1 MRVIIKIVLAIQI
14 LFPLF
19 VSASSVSSAIE
30 LDAEATKNHAA
41 LSKVKS
47 RLPELASGSKF
58 DSHFSSEEQFASALS
73 QTGQIMSGDNRHD
86 TAKNWL
92 ENSAYSYLSG
102 QMQNWLNQ
110 YGNSR
115 IQIDN
120 TAFSAELLLPLF
132 ENSRHLI
139 FSQSRLSREDENRKT
154 LNVGLGY
161 RHFADEWMWGFNSFY
176 DRDLNNNNARWG
188 AGLELGANYV
198 KLATNGYF
206 RLTDW
211 RQSKLANFA
220 SYNERPANGFDIRA
234 EGFLP
239 IYPNIG
245 ANLQYEKYF
254 GENINLKR
262 SNSLSNLKDDPEA
275 YRVGLSY
282 TPVPLVSFKLNQ
294 TMGDVNETIGAFEL
308 NYRLGVPL
316 NLQLDSQFVAE
327 MRTLK
332 GSRYNFV
339 DRNNAIVMQYQKQ
352 ALLRLSLPKALVMR
366 ANEPAHLQPTI
377 SKNEYQVDHI
387 EWSASSLTA
396 KGGTLV
402 STSSSPYL
410 ATITMP
416 FYDATDSLDSN
427 RYEVTAVAVDIKGN
441 RSNMATTHITVTP
454 AAGNETIASIDISPS
469 SDIVADGET
478 AGIVTLQVKDTSSGQ
493 ALADV
498 AVDFSLESYDGK
510 KVSGVKLDGKD
521 EATLTRITDSKGYI
535 SFPITSIKAGNYRLN
550 SSIDGRE
557 PTSSDISFIA
567 DSRYA
572 QISENNI
579 TILGDSTI
587 ANGVET
593 YRLKIRVTDAN
604 DNGIAD
610 QLVDITADNDAVVGA
625 VEPTDPNGE
634 VIITISS
641 TKPGSSNVT
650 AAIGEF
656 KQVFAVDF
664 TINRVPAQIADG
676 AISVETN
683 HAVADGVNTNKVK
696 VKVTDTEGN
705 GLAGRVISLTAD
717 NSAVVGTISPTDVNG
732 EVVVTLSSI
741 KSGSS
746 NIKAR
751 IDDSTQAFTV
761 DFIAD
766 SSTAHFDDESL
777 SYDWDLIDSNKI
789 PIIAKVV
796 DANDNPVGGAAVNVT
811 ANNGAVVDYS
821 GFTDE
826 TGEINILVTT
836 ALVGDTHVTL
846 SVGKSKK
853 TLLLPVFETEYVS
866 DIRARGLSVLTNG
879 AFADGISTNSV
890 KVKVTDFWN
899 DAMEG
904 VKIGLTADNG
914 TIVGPINPTDSNGEV
929 IVTLT
934 NMTAG
939 KSTITATFNNYES
952 TIRDYHIDV
961 NFIEPDT
968 GIKIDSNN
976 FTIINNNAPADGAK
990 TNSVKAKVT
999 DKDGNPLAGK
1009 FVYFVASNSA
1019 TMDNVQLTDVNGE
1032 VIATLTSTTP
1042 GESVITAIVG
1052 SSKQITT
1059 VNFTEDLVTTNIG
1072 YLSMDSFSYDLSN
1085 DVDVDTHYATIKV
1098 LDKDKNP
1105 LEGILVKLTADAD
1118 VVIGTVNPTD
1128 DKGETAVVLS
1138 SSNSGFKNVTASIGK
1153 FKSSHNT
1160 WFNGGST
1167 TAQIASVEVE
1177 TNNASADGIDSNKV
1191 RVKVVNLKGQP
1202 LNYKT
1207 INITADNGTVVS
1219 AIAPTNSKGY
1229 TEVKLT
1235 NTTMTNSTIKAS
1247 ITSKEGKT
1255 TSKKA
1260 TVAFSADSKGA
1271 QIDSGNFTVVN
1282 NGAVADGISTN
1293 KVKVKVTDAKG
1304 NPLANQKVHF
1314 FGAAKASI
1322 DLTDKNGEV
1331 IVALTSTTAGS
1342 IEVTASIGE
1351 SEQKIVV
1358 NFIADINKIVK
1369 KSFIFV
1375 LKDGALADG
1384 ISANQVL
1391 IALMDNYDNPIIG
1404 ERVNFSAEDVTFG
1417 EIGLTDEYGQV
1428 VVNLTSKKS
1437 GYIPVTAT
1445 YGQFKETY
1453 TMYFSPYN
1461 ESDKIEDEATN
1472 MAFNDVA
1479 IDDNN
1484 DEAKF
1489 ASL

>member
-1 MRVIIKIVLAIQI
+1 MRVITKIVLAIQI

-58 DSHFSSEEQFASALS
+58 DSHFSSEDQFASALS

-92 ENSAYSYLSG
+92 ENSAYGYLSG
-102 QMQNWLNQ
+102 QMQSWLNQ

-120 TAFSAELLLPLF
+120 RAFSAELLLPLF

-220 SYNERPANGFDIRA
+220 SYDERPANGFDIRA

-469 SDIVADGET
+469 SDIVADGEI

-535 SFPITSIKAGNYRLN
+535 SFPITSVKAGNYRLN

-579 TILGDSTI
+579 TTIGDSTI

-610 QLVDITADNDAVVGA
+610 QLVDITADNDAVVA
-625 VEPTDPNGE
+625 PVKPTDPNGE
-634 VIITISS
+634 VIATISS
-641 TKPGSSNVT
+641 TKPGLSNVT

-777 SYDWDLIDSNKI
+777 SSSWDSFPKPNGIDSHHITAKI
-789 PIIAKVV
+789 V
-796 DANDNPVGGAAVNVT
+796 DANGNPIGGTAVNVT
-811 ANNGAVVDYS
+811 ANNGAIVEYS
-821 GFTDE
+821 GFANE
-826 TGEINILVTT
+826 AGELSIRVTNKKP
-836 ALVGDTHVTL
+836 GDTITTL
-846 SVGKSKK
+846 SVGKSQK
-853 TLLLPVFETEYVS
+853 TVLLKFWS
-866 DIRARGLSVLTNG
+866 DRSKVEIKADSLNVITNG
-879 AFADGISTNSV
+879 ALADGVSTNSVKVKLTNKDGEPVEGVLIALTADNGAIVGPIDFTDQNGEVIVTLTKKIIGTSTVTATYINPSSREESSQKTSVYFIGHDKGAQIDNNNFTVIDDGAIADGISSNRVKVKVIDKDGNPLAGEVVYLTANNDAIVNDVDLTDINGEATATLTSMNAGESVVTAIVGGSKQTTIVNFVEDSAITNISNISLSLIKNDAVADSVSTNSIKVKVLDANGFPLKGKKIKLKSSPLDFYQKNNLVFGNINPTDDNGEVIITLTSSHSGGHEIIASMGELEERINVNFTINNRTAKIDDIYAVNRNAIADGISSIVVTITVTNADNKWLEGQVVNVIADNGTVVSAIEPTDNYGHTYVTLTNTSITNSTVKVSLTNQEGQTTSEEINVTFSADSKSAQIDSGNLTVISNGAVADGVSTNSV
-890 KVKVTDFWN
+890 KVKVTD
-899 DAMEG
+899 AEG
-904 VKIGLTADNG
+904 HPLANQGISLDTHMIFDFDKIDLTDE
-914 TIVGPINPTDSNGEV
+914 NGEV
-929 IVTLT
+929 IVMLT
-934 NMTAG
+934 SHIAG
-939 KSTITATFNNYES
+939 DYLITAF
-952 TIRDYHIDV
+952 
-961 NFIEPDT
+961 
-968 GIKIDSNN
+968 
-976 FTIINNNAPADGAK
+976 
-990 TNSVKAKVT
+990 
-999 DKDGNPLAGK
+999 
-1009 FVYFVASNSA
+1009 
-1019 TMDNVQLTDVNGE
+1019 
-1032 VIATLTSTTP
+1032 
-1042 GESVITAIVG
+1042 
-1052 SSKQITT
+1052 
-1059 VNFTEDLVTTNIG
+1059 
-1072 YLSMDSFSYDLSN
+1072 
-1085 DVDVDTHYATIKV
+1085 
-1098 LDKDKNP
+1098 
-1105 LEGILVKLTADAD
+1105 
-1118 VVIGTVNPTD
+1118 
-1128 DKGETAVVLS
+1128 
-1138 SSNSGFKNVTASIGK
+1138 
-1153 FKSSHNT
+1153 
-1160 WFNGGST
+1160 
-1167 TAQIASVEVE
+1167 
-1177 TNNASADGIDSNKV
+1177 
-1191 RVKVVNLKGQP
+1191 
-1202 LNYKT
+1202 
-1207 INITADNGTVVS
+1207 
-1219 AIAPTNSKGY
+1219 
-1229 TEVKLT
+1229 
-1235 NTTMTNSTIKAS
+1235 
-1247 ITSKEGKT
+1247 
-1255 TSKKA
+1255 
-1260 TVAFSADSKGA
+1260 
-1271 QIDSGNFTVVN
+1271 
-1282 NGAVADGISTN
+1282 
-1293 KVKVKVTDAKG
+1293 
-1304 NPLANQKVHF
+1304 
-1314 FGAAKASI
+1314 
-1322 DLTDKNGEV
+1322 
-1331 IVALTSTTAGS
+1331 
-1342 IEVTASIGE
+1342 IGE
-1351 SEQKIVV
+1351 SKQEVKVS
-1358 NFIADINKIVK
+1358 FIADTSTISNYLT
-1369 KSFIFV
+1369 FAME
-1375 LKDGALADG
+1375 KDGALADG
-1384 ISANQVL
+1384 ISTNKIIFML
-1391 IALMDNYDNPIIG
+1391 LDGNDNPIAG
-1404 ERVNFSAEDVTFG
+1404 EKVNFTADDVTFG
-1417 EIGLTDEYGQV
+1417 EIGLTDQDGIV
-1428 VVNLTSKKS
+1428 TVNLTSNKS
-1437 GYIPVTAT
+1437 GYIPITAT
-1445 YGQFKETY
+1445 YGSFKGTIK
-1453 TMYFSPYN
+1453 TYFSPYI
-1461 ESDKIEDEATN
+1461 KP
-1472 MAFNDVA
+1472 
-1479 IDDNN
+1479 
-1484 DEAKF
+1484 
-1489 ASL
+1489 